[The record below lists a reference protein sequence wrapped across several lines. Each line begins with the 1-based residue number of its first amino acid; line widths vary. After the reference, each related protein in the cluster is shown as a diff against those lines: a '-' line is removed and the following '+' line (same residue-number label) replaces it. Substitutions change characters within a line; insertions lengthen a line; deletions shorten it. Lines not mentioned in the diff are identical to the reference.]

1 MKKILCIILAALTVL
16 PLVACSTD
24 GGKTSTDPTNV
35 GPVRTIDDD
44 GLPELNFNNET
55 VVFLTEA
62 TGNEI
67 NSHASD
73 LYRDSINNDVLN
85 DVIYNR
91 TKKVEE
97 RLGIKLKFQIET
109 TRAAHAVCND
119 SVLTG
124 LDEYQLLGGQAA
136 HTYSSVHGG
145 YYLNLLDKKNSKY
158 LDLEREWWNP
168 YMVENATVY
177 GNCSVITGALSLSYV
192 RSSFATLIGKAFAED
207 HNIDIDFYQLVRD
220 GKWTVEKQL
229 EIIKGL
235 YSDVTG
241 DGKSMDDMYGFIID
255 DTGSL
260 DGYWGAFEM
269 SLLKRTDDGGFEID
283 NDHKRITD
291 AVTKVYEMMY
301 ENQDIYTV
309 RILDLINEGV
319 EAYEIIP
326 DTFGN
331 NQVLFATS
339 ALDACDR
346 TELRN
351 MKGDYGIIPMP
362 KWDEYQSDYYTYL
375 SVLFDV
381 YAIPKTVRN
390 SDMAS
395 ATLEALA
402 IESYKYVAPA
412 YYNKVLNGRYMS
424 DPDSSEMLDI
434 ITTNV
439 KLPSDWVF
447 AFALDRMPLETF
459 RYLLRDGKSTF
470 SSYWRGN
477 GKKYERAL
485 KTMLEDYKKLD
496 D

>member
-1 MKKILCIILAALTVL
+1 
-16 PLVACSTD
+16 
-24 GGKTSTDPTNV
+24 
-35 GPVRTIDDD
+35 
-44 GLPELNFNNET
+44 
-55 VVFLTEA
+55 
-62 TGNEI
+62 
-67 NSHASD
+67 
-73 LYRDSINNDVLN
+73 
-85 DVIYNR
+85 
-91 TKKVEE
+91 
-97 RLGIKLKFQIET
+97 
-109 TRAAHAVCND
+109 
-119 SVLTG
+119 
-124 LDEYQLLGGQAA
+124 
-136 HTYSSVHGG
+136 
-145 YYLNLLDKKNSKY
+145 
-158 LDLEREWWNP
+158 
-168 YMVENATVY
+168 
-177 GNCSVITGALSLSYV
+177 
-192 RSSFATLIGKAFAED
+192 
-207 HNIDIDFYQLVRD
+207 
-220 GKWTVEKQL
+220 
-229 EIIKGL
+229 
-235 YSDVTG
+235 
-241 DGKSMDDMYGFIID
+241 
-255 DTGSL
+255 
-260 DGYWGAFEM
+260 
-269 SLLKRTDDGGFEID
+269 
-283 NDHKRITD
+283 
-291 AVTKVYEMMY
+291 MMY

-319 EAYEIIP
+319 DAYEIIP

-402 IESYKYVAPA
+402 IESYKYVAPG

-459 RYLLRDGKSTF
+459 R
-470 SSYWRGN
+470 
-477 GKKYERAL
+477 
-485 KTMLEDYKKLD
+485 
-496 D
+496 